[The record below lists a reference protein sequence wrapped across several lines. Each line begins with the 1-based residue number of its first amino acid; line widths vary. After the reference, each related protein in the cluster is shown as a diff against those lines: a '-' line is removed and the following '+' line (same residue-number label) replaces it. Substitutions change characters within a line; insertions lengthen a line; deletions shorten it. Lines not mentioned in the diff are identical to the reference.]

1 VLVLELPQLAATGIG
16 SCNSRC
22 RSRLLYKIGLLIV
35 ITYPLE
41 FQQATVKLPGPRRS
55 PGLLSAKLHT
65 RFFKSGTYFAVRTDV
80 TKACFPVL
88 GVAQLPPMQHLG
100 EG

>member
-1 VLVLELPQLAATGIG
+1 MIDDNTPQLSATAKVLMQQP
-16 SCNSRC
+16 
-22 RSRLLYKIGLLIV
+22 LLYLAVGTTGYLLLRV
-35 ITYPLE
+35 TSGHST
-41 FQQATVKLPGPRRS
+41 ARPRRS

-65 RFFKSGTYFAVRTDV
+65 KFFKSGTYFCVRTDV

-100 EG
+100 KG